1 MVSALPLRASTIL
14 FMIDS
19 IRSPLAHTH
28 ITFIGGGNM
37 GRALIGGLL
46 VSGLQAK
53 QITVVEPF
61 TATAEKLKAD
71 FSLTIVNSIDALQI
85 DSKLEHVVVMAIK
98 PQDFK
103 QVALS
108 LAPHLKAIDAQHL
121 LIISIA
127 AGIRLSSMTSW
138 LGHSRC
144 VRAMPNTPALI
155 GMGITGF
162 CADASVDAQA
172 CSKAAALCNAVGQSV
187 WVSDENLIDAVTA
200 LSGSGPAYVFAFL
213 EALQSGGEKLG
224 LDPATARALAYATLQ
239 GAAQLAVSSTESAGT
254 LREKVTSKGGTTAA
268 ALAVLQEGNWQ
279 GVLEAALAA
288 AAKRGQVMGGELA
301 Q

>member
-1 MVSALPLRASTIL
+1 MT
-14 FMIDS
+14 DS
-19 IRSPLAHTH
+19 IHSPLAQTH

-46 VSGLQAK
+46 ASSLSAK
-53 QITVVEPF
+53 QMAVVEPF

-71 FSLTIVNSIDALQI
+71 FSLAIVNSIEQLHF
-85 DSKLEHVVVMAIK
+85 DSKFEHVVVMAVK

-108 LAPHLKAIDAQHL
+108 LAPHLKTIAADRL

-127 AGIRLSSMTSW
+127 AGIRLSSMASW

-155 GMGITGF
+155 GMGITGL

-172 CSKAAALCNAVGQSV
+172 RSQAAALCNAVGQSV

-224 LDPATARALAYATLQ
+224 LDPASARALTYATLQ
-239 GAAQLAVSSTESAGT
+239 GAAQLAVNSAESAAS

-268 ALAVLQEGNWQ
+268 ALAVLKEEDWQ
-279 GVLEAALAA
+279 GILEAALAA
-288 AAKRGQVMGGELA
+288 AAKRGKAMGDELA

>member
-1 MVSALPLRASTIL
+1 MT
-14 FMIDS
+14 DS
-19 IRSPLAHTH
+19 IHSPLAQTH

-46 VSGLQAK
+46 ASGLSAK
-53 QITVVEPF
+53 QMAVVEPF

-71 FSLTIVNSIDALQI
+71 FSLDIINSIEQLHY
-85 DSKLEHVVVMAIK
+85 DSKLEHVVVMAVK

-108 LAPHLKAIDAQHL
+108 LAPHLKTIAANRL

-127 AGIRLSSMTSW
+127 AGIRLSSMASW
-138 LGHSRC
+138 LGHSHC

-155 GMGITGF
+155 GMGITGL
-162 CADASVDAQA
+162 CANASVDAQA
-172 CSKAAALCNAVGQSV
+172 CSKATALCNAVGQSV

-224 LDPATARALAYATLQ
+224 LDPASARALAYATLQ
-239 GAAQLAVSSTESAGT
+239 GAAQLAVNSAESAGS

-268 ALAVLQEGNWQ
+268 ALAVLKEEDWQ
-279 GVLEAALAA
+279 GILEAALAA
-288 AAKRGQVMGGELA
+288 AAKRGKAMGDELA

>member
-1 MVSALPLRASTIL
+1 MTDAIH
-14 FMIDS
+14 
-19 IRSPLAHTH
+19 SPLAHTH
-28 ITFIGGGNM
+28 LTFIGGGNM

-46 VSGLQAK
+46 ASGLSAK
-53 QITVVEPF
+53 QMTVVEPF

-71 FSLTIVNSIDALQI
+71 FSLAVVHSIDQLQF
-85 DSKLEHVVVMAIK
+85 DSKLEHVVVMAVK

-108 LAPHLKAIDAQHL
+108 LGPHLKAIDAQRL

-127 AGIRLSSMTSW
+127 AGIRLSSMANW
-138 LGHSRC
+138 LDHSRC

-155 GMGITGF
+155 GMGITGL
-162 CADASVDAQA
+162 CASASVDAQA

-187 WVSDENLIDAVTA
+187 WVSNENLIDAVTA
-200 LSGSGPAYVFAFL
+200 VSGSGPAYVFAFL

-224 LDPATARALAYATLQ
+224 LDPASARALAYATLQ
-239 GAAQLAVSSTESAGT
+239 GAAQLAVNSAESAGN

-268 ALAVLQEGNWQ
+268 ALAVLQESDWQ
-279 GVLEAALAA
+279 GILEAALDA
-288 AAKRGQVMGGELA
+288 AAKRGQAMGDELA

>member
-1 MVSALPLRASTIL
+1 MTDSSA
-14 FMIDS
+14 F
-19 IRSPLAHTH
+19 PLAQTH

-46 VSGLQAK
+46 TSGLHAK
-53 QITVVEPF
+53 QMTVVEPV
-61 TATAEKLKAD
+61 TTTAEKLQAD
-71 FSLTIVNSIDALQI
+71 FLVAVVNSIDQLQF
-85 DSKLEHVVVMAIK
+85 DLKLEQLVVMAVK

-108 LAPHLKAIDAQHL
+108 LGPHLKAIAAERL

-127 AGIRLSSMTSW
+127 AGIRIDSMSRW
-138 LGHSRC
+138 LGQSHC

-155 GMGITGF
+155 SMGATGL

-172 CSKAAALCNAVGQSV
+172 RAKAAALCSAVGQSI
-187 WVSDENLIDAVTA
+187 WVHDENLIDAVTA

-224 LDPATARALAYATLQ
+224 LDPSTARALAYATLQ
-239 GAAQLAVSSTESAGT
+239 GAAQLAVNSTESAGS

-268 ALAVLQEGNWQ
+268 ALAVLQEGDWQ
-279 GVLEAALAA
+279 GILEAALAA
-288 AAKRGQVMGGELA
+288 AAQRGQAMGDELA

>member
-1 MVSALPLRASTIL
+1 MT
-14 FMIDS
+14 DS
-19 IRSPLAHTH
+19 ILSPLAHTH

-46 VSGLQAK
+46 ASGLQAK
-53 QITVVEPF
+53 QITVVETF

-71 FSLTIVNSIDALQI
+71 FAVAIVNSIDGLQI
-85 DSKLEHVVVMAIK
+85 DSKLEHVVVMAVK

-108 LAPHLKAIDAQHL
+108 LAPHLKAIDAQRL

-127 AGIRLSSMTSW
+127 AGIRLSSMASW
-138 LGHSRC
+138 LSHSRC
-144 VRAMPNTPALI
+144 IRAMPNTPALI
-155 GMGITGF
+155 GMGMTGL
-162 CADASVDAQA
+162 CSGTSVDAQA
-172 CSKAAALCNAVGQSV
+172 CSQAAALCNAVGQSV
-187 WVSDENLIDAVTA
+187 WVKDENLIDAVTA

-224 LDPATARALAYATLQ
+224 LDPVAARALAYATLQ
-239 GAAQLAVSSTESAGT
+239 GAAQLAINADESAGS

-268 ALAVLQEGNWQ
+268 ALAVLQESNWQ
-279 GVLEAALAA
+279 GILEAALAA
-288 AAKRGQVMGGELA
+288 AAKRGQAMGDELA

>member
-71 FSLTIVNSIDALQI
+71 FSPTIVNSIDALQI

-127 AGIRLSSMTSW
+127 AGIRLSNMTSW

-155 GMGITGF
+155 GMGITGL

-213 EALQSGGEKLG
+213 EALQSGGEKIG

>member
-1 MVSALPLRASTIL
+1 MTDSSA
-14 FMIDS
+14 
-19 IRSPLAHTH
+19 SPLAQTH

-46 VSGLQAK
+46 ASGLHAK
-53 QITVVEPF
+53 QMTVVEPF
-61 TATAEKLKAD
+61 TATAEKLQTD
-71 FSLTIVNSIDALQI
+71 FSVAVVNSIDQLQF
-85 DSKLEHVVVMAIK
+85 DSKLEQLIVMAVK

-108 LAPHLKAIDAQHL
+108 LAPHLMVIAASPL

-127 AGIRLSSMTSW
+127 AGIRIDSMSEW
-138 LGHSRC
+138 LGQSRC

-155 GMGITGF
+155 GMGITGLS
-162 CADASVDAQA
+162 AHTSVDAQA
-172 CSKAAALCNAVGQSV
+172 RAKAAALCNAVGQSV
-187 WVSDENLIDAVTA
+187 WVHDENLIDAVTA

-224 LDPATARALAYATLQ
+224 LDPSTARALAYATLR
-239 GAAQLAVSSTESAGT
+239 GAAQLAVNSTESAGS
-254 LREKVTSKGGTTAA
+254 LRKKVTSKGGTTAA
-268 ALAVLQEGNWQ
+268 ALAVLNEGDWQ
-279 GVLEAALAA
+279 GILEAALAA
-288 AAKRGQVMGGELA
+288 AAKRGQAMGDELA

>member
-1 MVSALPLRASTIL
+1 MT
-14 FMIDS
+14 DS
-19 IRSPLAHTH
+19 ILSPLAHTH

-46 VSGLQAK
+46 ASGLQAK

-71 FSLTIVNSIDALQI
+71 FAVAIVNSIDGLQI
-85 DSKLEHVVVMAIK
+85 DSKLEHVVVMAVK

-108 LAPHLKAIDAQHL
+108 LAPHLKAIDAQRL

-127 AGIRLSSMTSW
+127 AGIRLSSMASW
-138 LGHSRC
+138 LSHSRC
-144 VRAMPNTPALI
+144 IRAMPNTPALI
-155 GMGITGF
+155 GMGMTGL
-162 CADASVDAQA
+162 CAGSSVDAQA
-172 CSKAAALCNAVGQSV
+172 CSQAAALCNAVGQSV
-187 WVSDENLIDAVTA
+187 WVKDENLIDAVTA

-224 LDPATARALAYATLQ
+224 LDPVAARALAYATLQ
-239 GAAQLAVSSTESAGT
+239 GAAQLAINADESAGS

-268 ALAVLQEGNWQ
+268 ALAVLQESNWQ
-279 GVLEAALAA
+279 GILEAALAA
-288 AAKRGQVMGGELA
+288 AAKRGQAMGDELA

>member
-1 MVSALPLRASTIL
+1 MT
-14 FMIDS
+14 DS
-19 IRSPLAHTH
+19 ILSPLAHTH

-46 VSGLQAK
+46 ASGLQAK

-71 FSLTIVNSIDALQI
+71 FAVAIVNSIDGLQI
-85 DSKLEHVVVMAIK
+85 DSKLEHVVVMAVK

-108 LAPHLKAIDAQHL
+108 LAPHLKAIDAQRL

-127 AGIRLSSMTSW
+127 AGIRLSSMASW
-138 LGHSRC
+138 LSHSRC
-144 VRAMPNTPALI
+144 IRAMPNTPALI
-155 GMGITGF
+155 GMGMTGL
-162 CADASVDAQA
+162 CAGTSVDAQA
-172 CSKAAALCNAVGQSV
+172 CSQAAALCNAVGQSV
-187 WVSDENLIDAVTA
+187 WVKDENLIDAVTA

-224 LDPATARALAYATLQ
+224 LDPVAARALAYATLQ
-239 GAAQLAVSSTESAGT
+239 GAAQLAINADESAGS

-268 ALAVLQEGNWQ
+268 ALAVLQESNWQ
-279 GVLEAALAA
+279 GILEAALAA
-288 AAKRGQVMGGELA
+288 AAKRGQAMGDELA

>member
-1 MVSALPLRASTIL
+1 MT
-14 FMIDS
+14 DS
-19 IRSPLAHTH
+19 VLSPLAHTQ

-46 VSGLQAK
+46 ASGLSAK
-53 QITVVEPF
+53 QMAVVEPF

-71 FSLTIVNSIDALQI
+71 FSLAIVNSIEQLQF
-85 DSKLEHVVVMAIK
+85 DSKLEHVVVMAVK

-108 LAPHLKAIDAQHL
+108 LAPHLKTIAADRI

-127 AGIRLSSMTSW
+127 AGIRLSSMASW
-138 LGHSRC
+138 LGLSRC

-155 GMGITGF
+155 GMGITGL
-162 CADASVDAQA
+162 CADASVDPQA
-172 CSKAAALCNAVGQSV
+172 RSKAAALCNAVGQSV

-224 LDPATARALAYATLQ
+224 LDPASARALAYATLQ
-239 GAAQLAVSSTESAGT
+239 GAAQLAVNSAESAGS

-268 ALAVLQEGNWQ
+268 ALAVLKEEDWQ
-279 GVLEAALAA
+279 GILEAALAA
-288 AAKRGQVMGGELA
+288 AAKRGKAMGDELA

>member
-1 MVSALPLRASTIL
+1 MT
-14 FMIDS
+14 DS
-19 IRSPLAHTH
+19 IRSPLADTH

-46 VSGLQAK
+46 ASGLHAK
-53 QITVVEPF
+53 QMAVVEPF

-71 FSLTIVNSIDALQI
+71 FSLAVVHSIDQLHF
-85 DSKLEHVVVMAIK
+85 DSKLEHVVVMAVK

-108 LAPHLKAIDAQHL
+108 LAPHLKAITAERL

-127 AGIRLSSMTSW
+127 AGIRLSSMKDW
-138 LGHSRC
+138 LSHSRC

-155 GMGITGF
+155 GMGITGL

-172 CSKAAALCNAVGQSV
+172 CSRAAALCNAVGQSI

-213 EALQSGGEKLG
+213 EALQSGGERLG
-224 LDPATARALAYATLQ
+224 LDPASARALAYATLQ
-239 GAAQLAVSSTESAGT
+239 GAAQLAVNSDESAGS

-268 ALAVLQEGNWQ
+268 ALSVLKEENWQ
-279 GVLEAALAA
+279 GILEAALAA
-288 AAKRGQVMGGELA
+288 AAKRGKAMGDELA

>member
-1 MVSALPLRASTIL
+1 MT
-14 FMIDS
+14 DS
-19 IRSPLAHTH
+19 LLSPLAHTH

-46 VSGLQAK
+46 ASGLQAK
-53 QITVVEPF
+53 QVTVVEPF

-71 FSLTIVNSIDALQI
+71 FSVAIVNSIDGLQI
-85 DSKLEHVVVMAIK
+85 DSKLEHVVVMAVK

-108 LAPHLKAIDAQHL
+108 LAPHLKAIDAQRL

-127 AGIRLSSMTSW
+127 AGIRLSSMANW
-138 LGHSRC
+138 LSHSRC

-155 GMGITGF
+155 GMGMTGL
-162 CADASVDAQA
+162 CAGASVDAQA
-172 CSKAAALCNAVGQSV
+172 CSQAAALCNAVGQSV
-187 WVSDENLIDAVTA
+187 WVKDENLIDAVTA

-224 LDPATARALAYATLQ
+224 LDPVAARALAYATLQ
-239 GAAQLAVSSTESAGT
+239 GAAQLAINADESAGS

-279 GVLEAALAA
+279 GILEAALAA
-288 AAKRGQVMGGELA
+288 AAKRGQAMGDELA

>member
-1 MVSALPLRASTIL
+1 MT
-14 FMIDS
+14 DS
-19 IRSPLAHTH
+19 LQSPLAQTH

-46 VSGLQAK
+46 ASGLSAK
-53 QITVVEPF
+53 QMAVVEPF

-71 FSLTIVNSIDALQI
+71 FSLAIVNSIEQLHF
-85 DSKLEHVVVMAIK
+85 DSKLEHVVVMAVK

-103 QVALS
+103 HVALS
-108 LAPHLKAIDAQHL
+108 LAPHLKTIAADRL

-127 AGIRLSSMTSW
+127 AGIRLSSMASW

-155 GMGITGF
+155 GMGITGL
-162 CADASVDAQA
+162 CADASVDTQA
-172 CSKAAALCNAVGQSV
+172 RSQAAALCNAVGQSV

-224 LDPATARALAYATLQ
+224 LDPASARALAYATLQ
-239 GAAQLAVSSTESAGT
+239 GAAQLAVNSAESAAS

-268 ALAVLQEGNWQ
+268 ALAVLKEEDWQ
-279 GVLEAALAA
+279 GILEAALAA
-288 AAKRGQVMGGELA
+288 AAKRGKAMGDELA

>member
-1 MVSALPLRASTIL
+1 MT
-14 FMIDS
+14 DS
-19 IRSPLAHTH
+19 LHSPLTQTH

-46 VSGLQAK
+46 SSGLSAK
-53 QITVVEPF
+53 QIMVVEPL

-71 FSLTIVNSIDALQI
+71 FSVAIIHSIDTLQI
-85 DSKLEHVVVMAIK
+85 DSKLEHVVVMAVK

-108 LAPHLKAIDAQHL
+108 LAPHFKAIDAQRL
-121 LIISIA
+121 LVISIA
-127 AGIRLSSMTSW
+127 AGIQLSSMANW

-155 GMGITGF
+155 GMGMTGL
-162 CADASVDAQA
+162 CAGASVDAQA
-172 CSKAAALCNAVGQSV
+172 CSKATALCNAVGQSV
-187 WVSDENLIDAVTA
+187 WVKDEHLIDAVTA

-213 EALQSGGEKLG
+213 EALQRGGEKLG
-224 LDPATARALAYATLQ
+224 LDPDTARALAYATLQ
-239 GAAQLAVSSTESAGT
+239 GAAQLAINTDESAGS

-279 GVLEAALAA
+279 GILEAALAA
-288 AAKRGQVMGGELA
+288 AAKRGQAMGDELA

>member
-1 MVSALPLRASTIL
+1 MT
-14 FMIDS
+14 DS
-19 IRSPLAHTH
+19 LLSPLAHTH

-46 VSGLQAK
+46 ASGLQAK

-71 FSLTIVNSIDALQI
+71 FAVAIVNSIDGLQI
-85 DSKLEHVVVMAIK
+85 DSKLEHVVVMAVK

-108 LAPHLKAIDAQHL
+108 LAPHLKAIDAQRL

-127 AGIRLSSMTSW
+127 AGIRLSSMANW
-138 LGHSRC
+138 LSHSRC
-144 VRAMPNTPALI
+144 IRAMPNTPALI
-155 GMGITGF
+155 GMGMTGL
-162 CADASVDAQA
+162 CAGASVDAQA
-172 CSKAAALCNAVGQSV
+172 CSQAAALCNAVGQSV
-187 WVSDENLIDAVTA
+187 WVKDENLIDAVTA

-224 LDPATARALAYATLQ
+224 LDPVAARALAYATLQ
-239 GAAQLAVSSTESAGT
+239 GAAQLAINADESAGS

-268 ALAVLQEGNWQ
+268 ALAVLQESNWQ
-279 GVLEAALAA
+279 GILEAALAA
-288 AAKRGQVMGGELA
+288 AAKRGQAMGDELA

>member
-1 MVSALPLRASTIL
+1 MT
-14 FMIDS
+14 DS
-19 IRSPLAHTH
+19 LRSPLAHTH

-46 VSGLQAK
+46 GSNLNPK

-61 TATAEKLKAD
+61 TTTAEKLGTD
-71 FSLTIVNSIDALQI
+71 FSVSIINSIDQLQFN
-85 DSKLEHVVVMAIK
+85 SKLEQVVVMAVK

-103 QVALS
+103 QVAVS
-108 LAPHLKAIDAQHL
+108 LAPHLKTIAAERL

-127 AGIRLSSMTSW
+127 AGIRLSSMANW

-155 GMGITGF
+155 GMGITGL
-162 CADASVDAQA
+162 CADSSVDQSART
-172 CSKAAALCNAVGQSV
+172 KAEALCNAVGQSV
-187 WVSDENLIDAVTA
+187 WVEDESFIDAVTA
-200 LSGSGPAYVFAFL
+200 VSGSGPAYVFAFL
-213 EALQSGGEKLG
+213 EALQAGGEKLG
-224 LDPATARALAYATLQ
+224 LDSVTARALAYATLQ
-239 GAAQLAVSSTESAGT
+239 GATQLAVDSAESAGS

-268 ALAVLQEGNWQ
+268 ALAVLQASDWQ
-279 GVLEAALAA
+279 GILETALAA
-288 AAKRGQVMGGELA
+288 AAKRGQAMGDELA

>member
-1 MVSALPLRASTIL
+1 MT
-14 FMIDS
+14 DS
-19 IRSPLAHTH
+19 LQSPLAQTH

-46 VSGLQAK
+46 ASGLSAK
-53 QITVVEPF
+53 QITAVEPL

-71 FSLTIVNSIDALQI
+71 FSVSIVNSIDQLQI
-85 DSKLEHVVVMAIK
+85 DSKLEHVVVMAVK

-108 LAPHLKAIDAQHL
+108 LAPHLKTIDAERL

-127 AGIRLSSMTSW
+127 AGIRLSNMTSW
-138 LGHSRC
+138 LGHSHC

-155 GMGITGF
+155 GMGMTGL
-162 CADASVDAQA
+162 CAGTSVDAQA
-172 CSKAAALCNAVGQSV
+172 CAKATALCNAVGQSV
-187 WVSDENLIDAVTA
+187 WVNDENLIDAVTA

-239 GAAQLAVSSTESAGT
+239 GAAQLAINSDESAGS

-268 ALAVLQEGNWQ
+268 ALAVLQERDWQ
-279 GVLEAALAA
+279 GILEAALAA
-288 AAKRGQVMGGELA
+288 AAKRGQAMGDELA

>member
-1 MVSALPLRASTIL
+1 MT
-14 FMIDS
+14 DS
-19 IRSPLAHTH
+19 LRSPLAQTH

-46 VSGLQAK
+46 ASGLQAK

-71 FSLTIVNSIDALQI
+71 FSVAIVNSIDALQI
-85 DSKLEHVVVMAIK
+85 DSKLEHVLVMAVK

-108 LAPHLKAIDAQHL
+108 LAPHLKAIDAQRL

-127 AGIRLSSMTSW
+127 AGIRLRSMENW
-138 LGHSRC
+138 LDHSRC

-155 GMGITGF
+155 GMGMTGL
-162 CADASVDAQA
+162 CAGTSVDAQA

-187 WVSDENLIDAVTA
+187 WVKDENLMDAVTA

-224 LDPATARALAYATLQ
+224 LDPAAARALAYATLQ
-239 GAAQLAVSSTESAGT
+239 GAAQLAINSDESAGS
-254 LREKVTSKGGTTAA
+254 LRKKVTSKGGTTAA
-268 ALAVLQEGNWQ
+268 ALAVLQEGRWQ
-279 GVLEAALAA
+279 GILEAALAA
-288 AAKRGQVMGGELA
+288 AAKRGEAMGDELA

>member
-1 MVSALPLRASTIL
+1 MT
-14 FMIDS
+14 DS
-19 IRSPLAHTH
+19 LRSPLAHTH

-46 VSGLQAK
+46 ASNLNPE

-61 TATAEKLKAD
+61 TATAEKLGAD
-71 FSLTIVNSIDALQI
+71 FSISIINSIDQLQF
-85 DSKLEHVVVMAIK
+85 DSKLEQVVVMAVK

-108 LAPHLKAIDAQHL
+108 LAPHLKTIAAERL

-127 AGIRLSSMTSW
+127 AGIRLSSMANW

-155 GMGITGF
+155 GMGITGL
-162 CADASVDAQA
+162 CADSSVDGQA
-172 CSKAAALCNAVGQSV
+172 RVKAEALCNAVGQSV
-187 WVSDENLIDAVTA
+187 WVENESRIDAVTA

-213 EALQSGGEKLG
+213 EALQAGGEKLG
-224 LDPATARALAYATLQ
+224 LDSVTARALAYATLQ
-239 GAAQLAVSSTESAGT
+239 GAAQLAVNSTESAGS

-268 ALAVLQEGNWQ
+268 ALAVLQASDWQ
-279 GVLEAALAA
+279 GILEAALAA
-288 AAKRGQVMGGELA
+288 AAKRGQAMGDELA

>member
-1 MVSALPLRASTIL
+1 
-14 FMIDS
+14 
-19 IRSPLAHTH
+19 
-28 ITFIGGGNM
+28 M

-46 VSGLQAK
+46 ASSLSAK
-53 QITVVEPF
+53 QMAVVEPF

-71 FSLTIVNSIDALQI
+71 FSLAIVNSIEQLHF
-85 DSKLEHVVVMAIK
+85 DSKFEHVVVMAVK

-108 LAPHLKAIDAQHL
+108 LAPHLKTIASDRL

-127 AGIRLSSMTSW
+127 AGIRLSSMASW

-155 GMGITGF
+155 GMGITGL

-172 CSKAAALCNAVGQSV
+172 RSQAAALCNAVGQSV

-224 LDPATARALAYATLQ
+224 LDPASARALAYATLQ
-239 GAAQLAVSSTESAGT
+239 GAAQLAVNSAESAAS

-268 ALAVLQEGNWQ
+268 ALAVLKEEDWQ
-279 GVLEAALAA
+279 GILEAALAA
-288 AAKRGQVMGGELA
+288 AAKRGKAMGDELA

>member
-1 MVSALPLRASTIL
+1 MTDSTL
-14 FMIDS
+14 
-19 IRSPLAHTH
+19 SPLAHAH

-46 VSGLQAK
+46 ASGLSTK
-53 QITVVEPF
+53 QMIVVEPF

-71 FSLTIVNSIDALQI
+71 FSLAVVNSIEQLHF
-85 DSKLEHVVVMAIK
+85 DSKLEHVVVMAVK

-103 QVALS
+103 QVAVS
-108 LAPHLKAIDAQHL
+108 LAPHIKTITDDRL

-127 AGIRLSSMTSW
+127 AGIRLSSMARW
-138 LGHSRC
+138 LGRSRC

-155 GMGITGF
+155 GMGITGL

-224 LDPATARALAYATLQ
+224 LDPASARALAYATLQ
-239 GAAQLAVSSTESAGT
+239 GAAQLAVNSAESAGS

-268 ALAVLQEGNWQ
+268 ALAILKEEDWQ
-279 GVLEAALAA
+279 GILEAALAA
-288 AAKRGQVMGGELA
+288 AAKRGKAMGDELA

>member
-1 MVSALPLRASTIL
+1 MT
-14 FMIDS
+14 DS
-19 IRSPLAHTH
+19 IRSPLAQTH
-28 ITFIGGGNM
+28 IAFIGGGNM

-46 VSGLQAK
+46 ASGLSAK
-53 QITVVEPF
+53 QITVVEPL
-61 TATAEKLKAD
+61 TATAEKLRAD
-71 FSLTIVNSIDALQI
+71 FSVAIINSIDALQI
-85 DSKLEHVVVMAIK
+85 DPKLEHVVVMAVK

-103 QVALS
+103 QAALS
-108 LAPHLKAIDAQHL
+108 LAPHLKAIDAQRL

-127 AGIRLSSMTSW
+127 AGIRLSSMANW
-138 LGHSRC
+138 LGHSCC

-155 GMGITGF
+155 GMGMTGL
-162 CADASVDAQA
+162 CAGASVDAQA
-172 CSKAAALCNAVGQSV
+172 RSKAVALCNAVGQSV

-239 GAAQLAVSSTESAGT
+239 GAAQLAINSDESAGS
-254 LREKVTSKGGTTAA
+254 LRQQVTSKGGTTAA
-268 ALAVLQEGNWQ
+268 ALAVLQEGDWQ
-279 GVLEAALAA
+279 GILEAALAA
-288 AAKRGQVMGGELA
+288 AAKRGQAMGDELA

>member
-1 MVSALPLRASTIL
+1 MT
-14 FMIDS
+14 DS
-19 IRSPLAHTH
+19 ILSPLAHTQ

-46 VSGLQAK
+46 ASGLSAK
-53 QITVVEPF
+53 QMAVVEPF

-71 FSLTIVNSIDALQI
+71 FSLAIVNSIEQLQF
-85 DSKLEHVVVMAIK
+85 DSKLEHVVVMAVK

-103 QVALS
+103 QAALS
-108 LAPHLKAIDAQHL
+108 LAPHLKTIAANRI

-138 LGHSRC
+138 LGLSRC

-155 GMGITGF
+155 GMGITGL
-162 CADASVDAQA
+162 CADASVDPQA
-172 CSKAAALCNAVGQSV
+172 RSKAAALCNAVGQSV

-224 LDPATARALAYATLQ
+224 LDTQSARALAYATLQ
-239 GAAQLAVSSTESAGT
+239 GATQLAVNSAESAAS

-268 ALAVLQEGNWQ
+268 ALAVLKEKDWQ
-279 GVLEAALAA
+279 GILEAALAA
-288 AAKRGQVMGGELA
+288 AAKRGKAMGDELA

>member
-1 MVSALPLRASTIL
+1 MT
-14 FMIDS
+14 DS
-19 IRSPLAHTH
+19 LLSPLAHTH

-46 VSGLQAK
+46 ASGLQAK

-71 FSLTIVNSIDALQI
+71 FAVAIVNSIDELQI
-85 DSKLEHVVVMAIK
+85 DSKLEHVVVMAVK

-108 LAPHLKAIDAQHL
+108 LAPHLKAIDAQRL

-127 AGIRLSSMTSW
+127 AGIRLSSMANW
-138 LGHSRC
+138 LSHSRC

-155 GMGITGF
+155 GMGMTGL
-162 CADASVDAQA
+162 CAGASVDAQA
-172 CSKAAALCNAVGQSV
+172 CSQAAALCNAVGQSV
-187 WVSDENLIDAVTA
+187 WVKDENLIDAVTA

-224 LDPATARALAYATLQ
+224 LDPVAARALAYATLQ
-239 GAAQLAVSSTESAGT
+239 GAAQLAINADESAGS

-279 GVLEAALAA
+279 GILEAALAA
-288 AAKRGQVMGGELA
+288 AAKRGQAMGDELA

>member
-1 MVSALPLRASTIL
+1 
-14 FMIDS
+14 
-19 IRSPLAHTH
+19 
-28 ITFIGGGNM
+28 
-37 GRALIGGLL
+37 
-46 VSGLQAK
+46 
-53 QITVVEPF
+53 
-61 TATAEKLKAD
+61 
-71 FSLTIVNSIDALQI
+71 
-85 DSKLEHVVVMAIK
+85 MAIK

-155 GMGITGF
+155 GMGITGL

-172 CSKAAALCNAVGQSV
+172 CSKAASLCNAVGQSV
-187 WVSDENLIDAVTA
+187 WVRDENLIDAVTA

>member
-1 MVSALPLRASTIL
+1 MTDST
-14 FMIDS
+14 
-19 IRSPLAHTH
+19 RSPLTDTH

-46 VSGLQAK
+46 ASGLSAK

-61 TATAEKLKAD
+61 TATAEKLQAD
-71 FSLTIVNSIDALQI
+71 FSLAVVHSIDQLQF
-85 DSKLEHVVVMAIK
+85 DSKLEQLVVMAVK

-103 QVALS
+103 QAALS
-108 LAPHLKAIDAQHL
+108 LAPHLKAIDAQRL

-127 AGIRLSSMTSW
+127 AGIRLSSMANW
-138 LGHSRC
+138 LGRSCC

-155 GMGITGF
+155 GMGMTGL
-162 CADASVDAQA
+162 CAGASVDAQA
-172 CSKAAALCNAVGQSV
+172 RSKAAALCNAVGESV
-187 WVSDENLIDAVTA
+187 WVSDEHLINAVTA

-239 GAAQLAVSSTESAGT
+239 GAAQLAINSDESAGS

-268 ALAVLQEGNWQ
+268 ALAVLQEGDWQ
-279 GVLEAALAA
+279 GILEAALAA
-288 AAKRGQVMGGELA
+288 AAKRGQAMGDELA